1 MRKSNLR
8 HICRA
13 LKIVWETS
21 PLWSFFNAL
30 VVILKGALPLL
41 FIFVVQQLVDQVGG
55 KVGIQG
61 KEEMYVWGVLGFAA
75 FVFVLNSVINA
86 SSEIISE
93 KHSFYINDWVQDKI
107 HERTVSIDYVH
118 FDDFTFQNVFY
129 RAINESVYRPAKLYY
144 GFISL
149 LQSTI
154 TLVLIGGLLFTLHW
168 FVDLLLVIFA
178 IPVVLIRLKSS
189 REIYRFKQ
197 EHTEDERRVGYYN
210 NLLTTRGFAKE
221 LRAFNLSRLF
231 KERFEKYKN
240 GLRDERFALLKKK
253 AKYELLFQLITAV
266 VLIFVVGFISKET
279 MAGKLTQGQ
288 MVMFFL
294 AIYRGYTYLQ
304 SFLKQV
310 AGLYEDGLFLR
321 NLFEFL
327 DFKWESSLNEKKK
340 EFPKVFSKS
349 IQFEKV
355 TFKYPNSSRNVFTDL
370 NLTLYPGET
379 VALVGANGTG
389 KSTLI
394 KLLCGLYHPDSGS
407 VKVDGVSIPEI
418 TTSSL
423 AKNITVV
430 FQDFMLYN
438 VSAREN
444 IWFGDINKSKN
455 DDVIE
460 ESTQKSGIHQTLKG
474 LPKGYET
481 TLGTLFKD
489 SEMLSQGEWQRIALS
504 RSFFNDAQ
512 LVILD
517 EPTSSLDAYTE
528 AKLIDNFKTIVQNR
542 TAIIVSH
549 RLSTIHLADRII
561 VIGDSGV
568 VEEGTKEELISKK
581 GAFYDLFKAI
591 TFSKR

>member
-1 MRKSNLR
+1 MRKTNLQ
-8 HICRA
+8 HIFRA

-21 PLWSFFNAL
+21 PIWSFVSAV
-30 VVILKGALPLL
+30 VVILKGVLPLL
-41 FIFVVQQLVDQVGG
+41 FIFVVQQLVDRVGG
-55 KVGIQG
+55 KMGIQG
-61 KEEMYVWGVLGFAA
+61 EGVMYVWGVLGFAA
-75 FVFVLNSVINA
+75 FVFLLNSVINA

-107 HERTVSIDYVH
+107 HERTVSLDFVH
-118 FDDFTFQNVFY
+118 FDDFKFQNIFY

-168 FVDLLLVIFA
+168 LVVVLLLFFA
-178 IPVVLIRLKSS
+178 IPVVLIRLKASK
-189 REIYRFKQ
+189 EIYRFKQ
-197 EHTEDERRVGYYN
+197 EHTEEERRVGYYN
-210 NLLTTRGFAKE
+210 NLITSRGFAKE
-221 LRAFNLSRLF
+221 LRAFNLGALF
-231 KERFEKYKN
+231 KGRYEKHKN
-240 GLRDERFALLKKK
+240 ELRNSQFSLLKKK
-253 AKYELLFQLITAV
+253 AKYEFLFQVISAV
-266 VLIFVVGFISKET
+266 ALIFVVGFISKET
-279 MAGKLTQGQ
+279 MDGQLSQGQ

-304 SFLKQV
+304 SFLRQV

-327 DFKWESSLNEKKK
+327 DFKWGNNSQEKTK
-340 EFPKVFSKS
+340 EFPELILKG
-349 IQFEKV
+349 ITFEQV
-355 TFKYPNSSRNVFTDL
+355 SFKYPNSSRNVFTNF
-370 NLTLYPGET
+370 NLSINPGET
-379 VALVGANGTG
+379 VALVGANGAG

-394 KLLCGLYHPDSGS
+394 KLLCGLYQPDAGS
-407 VKVDGVSIPEI
+407 VKVDDVKVSEI

-444 IWFGDINKSKN
+444 IWFGDINKSKK
-455 DDVIE
+455 DDGIIDSAE
-460 ESTQKSGIHQTLKG
+460 KSGIHETLLG
-474 LPKGYET
+474 LKQGYDT
-481 TLGTLFKD
+481 TLGTLFEK
-489 SEMLSQGEWQRIALS
+489 SEMLSQGEWQRMALS

-517 EPTSSLDAYTE
+517 EPTSSVDAYTE
-528 AKLIDNFKTIVQNR
+528 AKLIDNFKNIINNR

-549 RLSTIHLADRII
+549 RLSTIHLADRIV
-561 VIGDSGV
+561 VISEDGV
-568 VEEGTKEELISKK
+568 VEDGTKDDLIKKKGVFYELQSAMAFSKK
-581 GAFYDLFKAI
+581 
-591 TFSKR
+591 